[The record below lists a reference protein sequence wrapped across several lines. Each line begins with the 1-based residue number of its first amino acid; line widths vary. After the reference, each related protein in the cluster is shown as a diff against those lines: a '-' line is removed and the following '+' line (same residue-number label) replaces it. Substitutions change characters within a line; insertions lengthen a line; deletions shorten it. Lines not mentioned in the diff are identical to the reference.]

1 MSEDLPSEFT
11 QNLTVTAK
19 YRQVYYKYCITFVAG
34 SGSFEDGSITV
45 TKPYRYG
52 DEIVPPAN
60 PAKAESEY
68 FRYEF
73 TGWSPALNAG
83 DTVTGDRTYTANYRS
98 IPKGATLPE
107 AGITVTDGEVTE
119 DISVGSISGYTYE
132 MVDYYGD
139 TLPVLTIKGDGLAF
153 SGANN
158 NIYVRIDGTASS
170 VTFSNLS
177 VASEGKAE
185 GVYIQESDAPLTVNI
200 EGHCAFS
207 VESTESAPEALR
219 AERPVIF
226 RGTDKT
232 ADSLTVSS
240 NAGRAFNV
248 FDNLAFD
255 SIKLGLSAKSCA
267 FTADAGSGD
276 EYACSFNKSDVDIIV
291 SDADGDGFEF
301 AGGFDVEI
309 INSIFSMDCADLAGC
324 IGDLSVEASDVTI
337 KAGSGL

>member
-1 MSEDLPSEFT
+1 
-11 QNLTVTAK
+11 
-19 YRQVYYKYCITFVAG
+19 
-34 SGSFEDGSITV
+34 
-45 TKPYRYG
+45 
-52 DEIVPPAN
+52 
-60 PAKAESEY
+60 
-68 FRYEF
+68 
-73 TGWSPALNAG
+73 
-83 DTVTGDRTYTANYRS
+83 
-98 IPKGATLPE
+98 
-107 AGITVTDGEVTE
+107 
-119 DISVGSISGYTYE
+119 

-309 INSIFSMDCADLAGC
+309 INSVFSMDCADLAGC

-337 KAGSGL
+337 KAGSGLWIAGTAEFSGAFDVEIDADAALSAAGGISVPEGCDLGGTSIRQFSSGELGDYYALAVQTEGGVWAPASAVEINNP